1 MVCLSPLSVS
11 YQAIQCLISLRVL
24 RSRETSL
31 LPLRLI
37 LDFSYFAVEEE
48 QVRGWL
54 SSKCIPVSNLRWI
67 KRIIHTNMQSTYK
80 SSFCGNWN
88 YGRIHG
94 KALPGVHRLMP
105 WDQLSSL
112 GYSVTALVTC
122 IAVSGSSVI
131 TLMSVTAFSLNT
143 VAQLQG
149 WGRDFPLHQMTRV
162 LMSFIHLSCPLV
174 FLLSVFQMLLSVL
187 NCCPSL
193 LKMVSTPHSC
203 VSSIFYF
210 F

>member
-31 LPLRLI
+31 LPLRLT

-88 YGRIHG
+88 YGRICG

-112 GYSVTALVTC
+112 GYSVTVLVTC
-122 IAVSGSSVI
+122 IAASGSSVI

-149 WGRDFPLHQMTRV
+149 WGRDFAPASNDPGSNELYTFVLSTCLFAFGFSNASLHAE
-162 LMSFIHLSCPLV
+162 
-174 FLLSVFQMLLSVL
+174 LLSF
-187 NCCPSL
+187 P
-193 LKMVSTPHSC
+193 
-203 VSSIFYF
+203 FEAG
-210 F
+210 